1 VRVTKITLQNWM
13 NFRDAPVDLA
23 PVTYLLGPNASGK
36 SNFLDVF
43 RFLRDISKGGAGKAG
58 GGGIQNAVATRHGVP
73 KIRCLHARK
82 QSDVEIFV
90 ELSDAGDPPTPRWE
104 YTLGF
109 TADPRTDGP
118 VITREIV
125 RDARS
130 GKTMLERPNAS
141 DTSDA
146 RLLTQTH
153 LEQMQSNAAF
163 REIADFFAGVTYLH
177 LVPQL
182 LKYGDAIG
190 GRHLEGDPF
199 GQAFLDMIA
208 GTRKNVRD
216 ARLKKIGKA
225 LSVAV
230 PRLQDLR
237 FAERNK
243 RPHLEA
249 RYSHHRPRA
258 GWQLEEQFSDGTL
271 RLIALLWA
279 LQSDSPMLL
288 LEEPELSLNT
298 EVVKQI
304 PGMIDRVQRD
314 SPRTGQ
320 VVISTHSRDLLSN
333 PGIDYDG
340 VLVIE
345 PGEDGSTMRGVGA
358 KERVALEA
366 GLPISDVVLP
376 SIAPRNAAKLSQ
388 LTLF

>member
-1 VRVTKITLQNWM
+1 MLVTSLTLRNWM
-13 NFRDAPVDLA
+13 NFREADVPLG
-23 PVTYLLGPNASGK
+23 PVTYMLGPNASGK

-43 RFLRDISKGGAGKAG
+43 RFLRDISKGGAGLAG
-58 GGGIQNAVATRHGVP
+58 GGGIQTAVAMRHGVP

-82 QSDVEIFV
+82 QSDVEIVV
-90 ELSDAGDPPTPRWE
+90 ELSDAGEQPSSRWE
-104 YTLGF
+104 YTLAF
-109 TADPRTDGP
+109 TADPKTDGP

-130 GKTMLERPNAS
+130 NKIVLDRPN
-141 DTSDA
+141 DFDKSDA

-182 LKYGDAIG
+182 LKYGDVIG

-199 GQAFLDMIA
+199 GQAFLEMIA
-208 GTRKNVRD
+208 GTKRNVRD

-225 LSVAV
+225 LAVAV

-249 RYSHHRPRA
+249 RYSHHRPGA
-258 GWQLEEQFSDGTL
+258 GWQLEDQFSDGTL

-279 LQSDSPMLL
+279 LQTDSRMLL

-304 PGMIDRVQRD
+304 PGMIDRVQRA
-314 SPRTGQ
+314 SNRTGQ
-320 VVISTHSRDLLSN
+320 VVISTHSKDLLSN
-333 PGIDYDG
+333 PGIDPDG

-345 PGEDGSTMRGVGA
+345 PGEDGSEIHGLEASKRM
-358 KERVALEA
+358 ALEA
-366 GLPISDVVLP
+366 GLTISDVVLP
-376 SIAPRNAAKLSQ
+376 GIAPPNVAKLSQ